1 MRTPW
6 NLPDDAA
13 TRGEQPPFGAPAE
26 NRGGALGND
35 AHDEGVRERTVV
47 ARAADRRQRLQL
59 SKDPVAVER
68 DQAAAPHGLQ
78 LVLDPLGEHG
88 RRALDAELAD
98 RENRWTS
105 RSGVQAHRDCDERE
119 AEEQRPSRGQHRGRR
134 EPSHAAAGSLSGRNA
149 GTGSSGARSG
159 HGGSFAVLA
168 ASPRANGKSIR
179 VPAYAQCVASR
190 DVLVAEV
197 GAAFGILGLLLVFLP
212 LFLKAFERALDEQ
225 QPYAAVR
232 AIGFRAYFVAGTIA
246 FAAAVATVALLALWL
261 RSDPLAVLA
270 GVGLVV
276 VTWSVVILAGMAV
289 WRR

>member
-1 MRTPW
+1 
-6 NLPDDAA
+6 
-13 TRGEQPPFGAPAE
+13 
-26 NRGGALGND
+26 
-35 AHDEGVRERTVV
+35 
-47 ARAADRRQRLQL
+47 
-59 SKDPVAVER
+59 
-68 DQAAAPHGLQ
+68 
-78 LVLDPLGEHG
+78 
-88 RRALDAELAD
+88 
-98 RENRWTS
+98 
-105 RSGVQAHRDCDERE
+105 
-119 AEEQRPSRGQHRGRR
+119 
-134 EPSHAAAGSLSGRNA
+134 
-149 GTGSSGARSG
+149 
-159 HGGSFAVLA
+159 
-168 ASPRANGKSIR
+168 
-179 VPAYAQCVASR
+179 VASR